1 MEERKMRVLDAE
13 FVKNFIRTAND
24 GWEQGWHER
33 NGGNLSYRIRLE
45 EVEAVK
51 EDFEPKEWQ
60 PIGTT
65 VPKLAKE
72 YFIVTGSGKYFR
84 NVIIKPEDSICIIE
98 LDEKGENYRI
108 VWGLVNGGRP
118 TSELPT
124 HLMNHEV
131 KMIATGGKHRVIYH
145 AHPTNIIALTFVLPL
160 EDKVFTRELWEMSTE
175 CPVIFP
181 EGVGVVPWMVPGG
194 RDIAVATS
202 ELMKKYNLAIW
213 AHHGMF
219 ASGEDFDLTFGL
231 MYTAEKSAEILVKM
245 LSMQPNKRQTITPDN
260 FRDLAKDFNV
270 TLPEEFLYEK

>member
-1 MEERKMRVLDAE
+1 MRVLDAE

-219 ASGEDFDLTFGL
+219 ASGEDFDRTFGL
-231 MYTAEKSAEILVKM
+231 MHTAEKSAEILVKM